1 MSRQHFLIA
10 LCCSITACAVSPAV
24 LRGGEPVKS
33 TFNYQIVR
41 PAFTTDDEPNELDS
55 DSIATSAIGP
65 EGTESVDAPNTNPA
79 ELSPQSVALRNK
91 LRRVLKAYYPKHQNT
106 RDNSAWE
113 IMHEIIAY
121 GVDSQLYQGGPGGP
135 KINAIGW
142 MCFNGSCKGEQM
154 LYLDRGQLVARKGP
168 GVQGH
173 FGQFL
178 AILAQSH
185 LTSDY
190 PMLVFGKKF
199 TLRDLIECEKL
210 DCQAGEELTFKLIGL
225 MHYLDS
231 NETWHSRD
239 GQVWSIQRL
248 ISEELKQPIRGA
260 ACGGT
265 HRLMG
270 LSYAVNKRSKR
281 GEPVDG
287 EFRRAQA
294 FINDYHRY
302 TFGLQNP
309 DGSFS
314 TQWFVRRE
322 AKPDV
327 DRRLKTTGH
336 ILEWLSFSLSDDELR
351 QPQVVK
357 AVDYLATILATGQNH
372 TWEIGPLGHG
382 LHALALYDARMFR
395 GPSSERRAG
404 RPRAGRAAAGSR
416 CSART
421 GPLDLGATEF
431 APIDVGPVDLGTPQI
446 GRVQDG
452 PAGTDPIE
460 NGPCQGRARQGGAR
474 QIGPAPT
481 ARAAGPAGAADPGSG
496 RKAFVARPARLPHRQ
511 RRRRTVR
518 AADPAAAA
526 RRTGRR
532 RLSVD
537 PVTKPATLRL

>member
-1 MSRQHFLIA
+1 MSRQILLFVV
-10 LCCSITACAVSPAV
+10 CSAITVGV
-24 LRGGEPVKS
+24 LP
-33 TFNYQIVR
+33 QIVIR
-41 PAFTTDDEPNELDS
+41 AGQPEKSKFKYQVVQPAFTADD
-55 DSIATSAIGP
+55 
-65 EGTESVDAPNTNPA
+65 NPA
-79 ELSPQSVALRNK
+79 ESVSQPIVTAATEPAGSDTDDFDIAPVPGAAGPVAVPITLTPQQVALRNK
-91 LRRVLKAYYPKHQNT
+91 LRGVLKTYYPKHQNT
-106 RDNSAWE
+106 RDNTAWE

-121 GVDSQLYQGGPGGP
+121 GVTSTLYQGGPGGP
-135 KINAIGW
+135 KVNAIGW
-142 MCFNGSCKGEQM
+142 MCFNGQCKGEQM
-154 LYLDRGQLVARKGP
+154 LYLDRGHLVARKGP

-185 LTSDY
+185 LTADY
-190 PMLVFGKKF
+190 PMLVYGKKM
-199 TLRDLIECEKL
+199 TIRDLIECEKQ

-231 NETWHSRD
+231 DETWRSRD
-239 GQVWSIQRL
+239 GQLWSIQRL

-270 LSYAVNKRSKR
+270 LSYAVNKRAKR

-287 EFRRAQA
+287 EFKRAQT

-336 ILEWLSFSLSDDELR
+336 ILEWLSFSLSDEELR

-357 AVDYLATILATGQNH
+357 AVDYLTNILASDTNH
-372 TWEIGPLGHG
+372 EWEIGPLGHG

-395 GPSSERRAG
+395 TAPVQPAPLQPVPSE
-404 RPRAGRAAAGSR
+404 
-416 CSART
+416 T
-421 GPLDLGATEF
+421 
-431 APIDVGPVDLGTPQI
+431 
-446 GRVQDG
+446 
-452 PAGTDPIE
+452 
-460 NGPCQGRARQGGAR
+460 
-474 QIGPAPT
+474 PAPT
-481 ARAAGPAGAADPGSG
+481 EPETPLAERELPMFEVAEKPSWFDLPACRIGNVEDGPTAPDKHGRPADPDDEGC
-496 RKAFVARPARLPHRQ
+496 L
-511 RRRRTVR
+511 
-518 AADPAAAA
+518 
-526 RRTGRR
+526 
-532 RLSVD
+532 
-537 PVTKPATLRL
+537 